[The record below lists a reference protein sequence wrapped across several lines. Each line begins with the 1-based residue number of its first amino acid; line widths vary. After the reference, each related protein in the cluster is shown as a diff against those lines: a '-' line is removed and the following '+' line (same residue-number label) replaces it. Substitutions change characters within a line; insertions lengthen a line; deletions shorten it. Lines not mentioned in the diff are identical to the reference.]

1 MRQFKLGVR
10 LESLG
15 LPLRQALAQSER
27 LAVAGVQ
34 VDATG
39 DLSPKNLSQ
48 TGRRAFS
55 HLLRS
60 HNLALA
66 ALNCPLR
73 HGLDHAEGL
82 EGRIEY
88 VQRVMSLSFD
98 LGPKLVLVEAGRL
111 ASEPGS
117 PTSKL
122 MDESLL
128 TLGRYGDQVGA
139 VVALETGLDAGD
151 VLVKFLDRFDTG
163 GLSVNFNPANLLLNG
178 IDPEGTL
185 RSLRDRVSYFQAR
198 DARPASASKAAQ
210 EVLVGHGHIDWMRMI
225 ETLEEIEYHGWVT
238 VRQDSG
244 ENRAAG
250 ITAGVQLLERLMS

>member
-1 MRQFKLGVR
+1 MKQFKLAVR

-15 LPLRQALAQSER
+15 LPLRQALAASER

-34 VDATG
+34 IDATG

-48 TGRRAFS
+48 TGRREFG

-60 HNLALA
+60 YNLALA

-82 EGRIEY
+82 EGRIEH

-98 LGPKLVLVEAGRL
+98 LGARLVLAEAGRL
-111 ASEPGS
+111 KSEPDS
-117 PTSKL
+117 PAGKL
-122 MDESLL
+122 MEESLL
-128 TLGRYGDQVGA
+128 TLGRYGDRVGA
-139 VVALETGLDAGD
+139 VLALETGLDSAD
-151 VLVKFLDRFDTG
+151 VLVEFLNRFDTG
-163 GLSVNFNPANLLLNG
+163 GLRVNFNPANLLLNG
-178 IDPEGTL
+178 FDPEETL
-185 RSLRDRVSYFQAR
+185 RSLRDRVAYFQAR

-210 EVLVGHGHIDWMRMI
+210 EVPVGHGHIDWMRMM
-225 ETLEEIEYHGWVT
+225 ETLEEIGYQDWVT

-244 ENRAAG
+244 ENRMAG
-250 ITAGVQLLERLMS
+250 VSAGVQVLQRLMS